1 MNSTIALR
9 RGQPPGCQSA
19 RRPKV
24 EGTPLTP
31 EELRLRRLLLI
42 LAPVFAALGVSYI
55 LQGTLADPRAEF
67 PFVTNSAAKDG
78 TFAVL
83 CLVAAADLR
92 RHSWAVGV
100 VIGAHALLIGSLLIA
115 LAVGNT
121 DDVSGSFVAPPGLS
135 LPDPNVIFFL
145 WLGLAVAVTTLLAFC
160 LHSAAKARYGLR
172 YLSPLQ
178 HRTLMALAEV
188 IVIGSEEA
196 LTPEEVAKNVD
207 EYLHSFPAQA
217 KSKTKLALTA
227 LCLYPLLRLRPPYP
241 VMSPERRVEFVE
253 RCFISDVADRRLPGP
268 LRRIV
273 QSMLFA
279 AQQLTFIGYYSD
291 PRSARST
298 GYVPFTEREEGGALP
313 DLAER
318 PFPGLAVREP
328 REIDTDTISAD
339 VVIVGS
345 GAAGSILARR
355 LAEQG
360 REITMLERG
369 KHTDPADFTEDERK
383 QFASLYSDGGM
394 QMSTD
399 ARFQVLQ
406 GRCVGGT
413 TVVNNSV
420 CFDLPDHVLERWNDP
435 NGLDAGIEKAELD
448 EAFRRLREFM
458 PIKRMTSNSHLA
470 GGAVRFRDGIAALGL
485 DRSGDFDVVEANMSD
500 CLGSGYCN
508 IGCPLGRKLSALDY
522 TLPRVQAEYPG
533 ALSILSEC
541 VVESV
546 TPSNGSRAEVRCR
559 LTDGREL
566 KVSANAVVVSAGS
579 LASSLI
585 LQRSNLGGPN
595 VGRGLSFNL
604 GAPISAE
611 FQEKLDSFRGL
622 QISHYLRPPG
632 DDGLILE
639 TWFNP
644 VGAQALFMPGWFRDH
659 FRNMRRYD
667 RMACTGSVVGTRPDG
682 RVNLDW
688 RGRMK
693 LTYEPH
699 PDDLRRLV
707 AGLKLAGRIYL
718 AAGAKR
724 VMPTTF
730 RFLPYSSPEALDDLD
745 FQVRDNTDIQLHS
758 SHPQGG
764 NAISR
769 NRTRGV
775 VDPDFSVPGAP
786 GVYVCDASVFPAAIT
801 VNPQLTVMAL
811 AELAAERIE

>member
-1 MNSTIALR
+1 M
-9 RGQPPGCQSA
+9 
-19 RRPKV
+19 
-24 EGTPLTP
+24 EGTPLTR
-31 EELRLRRLLLI
+31 EELRLRRVLLI
-42 LAPVFAALGVSYI
+42 LGPVFLALGVSYV

-83 CLVAAADLR
+83 CLIAAADLR

-100 VIGAHALLIGSLLIA
+100 VIGAHVLLISSLLVA
-115 LAVGNT
+115 LVVGNT
-121 DDVSGSFVAPPGLS
+121 DDVSGSFVAPPGFS
-135 LPDPNVIFFL
+135 LPEAQVIYFI
-145 WLGLAVAVTTLLAFC
+145 WLSLAVAVTSALAWC
-160 LHSAAKARYGLR
+160 LHSAARARYGLR

-188 IVIGSEEA
+188 IVTGPKEA
-196 LTPEEVAKNVD
+196 LSPEEVAKNVD
-207 EYLHSFPAQA
+207 DYLHSFPAPA

-227 LCLYPLLRLRPPYP
+227 LCLYPMLRLRLPYP
-241 VMSPERRVEFVE
+241 VMSPERRIEFIE

-291 PRSARST
+291 PRSAKAT
-298 GYVPFTEREEGGALP
+298 GYVPFSERDEGGALAQ
-313 DLAER
+313 LAER
-318 PFPGLAVREP
+318 PYPPLSVRVP
-328 REIDTDTISAD
+328 REVDTERITAD
-339 VVIVGS
+339 VVVVGS
-345 GAAGSILARR
+345 GAAGAIMARR
-355 LAEQG
+355 LAEAG
-360 REITMLERG
+360 REVTMLERG
-369 KHTDPADFTEDERK
+369 RHVDPSDFTEDERV
-383 QFASLYSDGGM
+383 QFASLYADGGM

-413 TVVNNSV
+413 TVVNNAV
-420 CFDLPDHVLERWNDP
+420 CFDLPEHVLERWNDAD
-435 NGLDAGIEKAELD
+435 GFDAGIQKAELD
-448 EAFRRLREFM
+448 DAFRRLREFM
-458 PIKRMTSNSHLA
+458 PVRRMTSRNHLA
-470 GGAVRFRDGIAALGL
+470 GGAVKFRDGIEALGL
-485 DRSGDFDVVEANMSD
+485 NRSGDFDVVEANMSD

-522 TLPRVQAEYPG
+522 TLPRVQAEHPG

-541 VVESV
+541 AVESV
-546 TPSNGSRAEVRCR
+546 TPSNGSRAEVRGR
-559 LTDGREL
+559 LSDGRVVR
-566 KVSANAVVVSAGS
+566 VSANTVVISAGT

-604 GAPISAE
+604 GAPMTAE
-611 FQEKLDSFRGL
+611 FDEKLDSFRGL

-682 RVNLDW
+682 RVSLDW

-693 LTYEPH
+693 LSYEPH
-699 PDDLRRLV
+699 SDDLRRLV

-718 AAGAKR
+718 AAGAQR

-730 RFLPYSSPEALDDLD
+730 RYLPHSTPEALDELD
-745 FQVRDNTDIQLHS
+745 TVVRDNTDIQLHS

-769 NRTRGV
+769 NRDRGV
-775 VDPDFSVPGAP
+775 VDPDFGVPGAP

-811 AELAAERIE
+811 AELAADRVGATV